1 MLNIIC
7 EICEEHIATAK
18 KKDLSVPL
26 TGHMFGP
33 PLPDRMVHSLLAD
46 VEWEYIRCP
55 MCNKRPFIR
64 DDEVMTPY
72 GTYRIPLPTERGVIP
87 SKPFS
92 KDDIRTVASIA
103 VTEDGFEPVK
113 YLCECCDP
121 PREFD
126 KKAQLSG
133 HKGAMQREANKN
145 G

>member
-72 GTYRIPLPTERGVIP
+72 GTYRIPPSLPELIKLADSLVEGVAP
-87 SKPFS
+87 
-92 KDDIRTVASIA
+92 T
-103 VTEDGFEPVK
+103 GFF
-113 YLCECCDP
+113 CECCDP

-126 KKAQLSG
+126 KKTQLSG
-133 HKGAMQREANKN
+133 HKGAMQREANKT
-145 G
+145 

>member
-7 EICEEHIATAK
+7 EIYDEHIATAK

-72 GTYRIPLPTERGVIP
+72 GTYRIPIPETE
-87 SKPFS
+87 KFM
-92 KDDIRTVASIA
+92 
-103 VTEDGFEPVK
+103 
-113 YLCECCDP
+113 CECCDP

-126 KKAQLSG
+126 KKTQLSG
-133 HKGAMQREANKN
+133 HKGAMQREANKT
-145 G
+145 

>member
-7 EICEEHIATAK
+7 EICDKHIATAK

-72 GTYRIPLPTERGVIP
+72 GTYRIPVIP
-87 SKPFS
+87 KVDLADPSTAGYIK
-92 KDDIRTVASIA
+92 
-103 VTEDGFEPVK
+103 EDGAQIFM
-113 YLCECCDP
+113 CECCDP